1 MASTS
6 ETTAQDSVKTNP
18 PVIKPEVH
26 TEAAE
31 MIDPV
36 TFEVIKNNLWNINIE
51 HGTTLIRTSG
61 SLIVAHG
68 RDLNPCILT
77 EDVEYVFAGPYVQ
90 IITSAA
96 DLATR
101 WVMDNLADNPGI
113 REGDMF
119 LSNDPWIGATHQMD
133 VTLICPVFV
142 EGRLFCWTVN
152 TMHQNDVGGVTP
164 GGMSPEAR
172 DSFYEPVRISP
183 VRIVEQGRLR
193 EDLEEMY
200 LRQSRLPGMLGLDLH
215 AAVSG
220 NLVAQKRILELVG
233 RYGAGIVKGV
243 MRGIIDQA
251 EKTFVNRLLKLPD
264 GTWRARG
271 YLEQALPGDR
281 GIYPL
286 VLTMRKTGPDLVFE
300 TEGTHKQIGCLNSSF
315 AGWRAGVINAVTNA
329 LLHDL
334 QCALGGPL
342 RRIRFDA
349 PPGSLC
355 TAEFPGAVANST
367 NFVIMLTV
375 SLAAQVLG
383 KMLISD
389 ESQRASICASGG
401 SSNAPISGMSG
412 LNQHGVPWGGLHMEI
427 PAGALGGFALNDG
440 IPTGGT
446 LWSYGTRMPDAET
459 EEQDRPLLFLYRN
472 ELKDSGGA
480 GRWARG
486 VGPVAAQVTHGA
498 DEIRHDVSACGFA
511 IPTSGGLFGGYP
523 GAANLIVEKRN
534 SNVRDLFANGVIPD
548 SLESLDGDL
557 TTVQPK
563 MNNLRQGPADVHE
576 FRLSAGG
583 GYGDP
588 LLREP
593 ERVQEDVEL
602 GYVSREAA
610 AEMYGV
616 EIDDNGKVDNEQTDA
631 RRLQIRTERIGRPPP
646 RVIEEGDGYRI
657 SEYLVLRPSPEV
669 KGGHKDDIRMHCRMC
684 DTAICSMTENY
695 KDAVVYRRLP
705 LSAAGPM
712 MNDPG
717 LYIDANIEL
726 RQFICHGCGTLLE
739 TEVGCESDS
748 ILRDIELSLP

>member
-1 MASTS
+1 MASTA
-6 ETTAQDSVKTNP
+6 ETLVQD
-18 PVIKPEVH
+18 IKESSPAGDGLNLH
-26 TEAAE
+26 TEIAE
-31 MIDPV
+31 TIDPV
-36 TFEVIKNNLWNINIE
+36 TFEVIKNNLWNTNIE

-96 DLATR
+96 DMATR
-101 WVMDNLADNPGI
+101 WVMENLADNPGI

-142 EGRLFCWTVN
+142 EGRIFCWTVN

-200 LRQSRLPGMLGLDLH
+200 LRQSRLPGMLGLDLR

-220 NLVAQKRILELVG
+220 NLVAQKRLLELVN

-243 MRGIIDQA
+243 MRRIIDHA
-251 EKTFVNRLLKLPD
+251 EKTFTKRLSKLPD

-286 VLTMRKTGPDLVFE
+286 VLTMRKTGSSLVFE
-300 TEGTHKQIGCLNSSF
+300 TEGTHAQVGCLNSSF

-367 NFVIMLTV
+367 NFVSMLTV

-383 KMLISD
+383 KMMISD
-389 ESQRASICASGG
+389 ASQRASICASGG

-412 LNQHGVPWGGLHMEI
+412 INQHGEPWGGLHMEI

-459 EEQDRPLLFLYRN
+459 EEQDRPILFLYRS

-523 GAANLIVEKRN
+523 GAANQIVEKRN
-534 SNVRDLFANGVIPD
+534 SNVRDFFADGVIPD
-548 SLESLDGDL
+548 SLESLDGEL

-593 ERVQEDVEL
+593 ERVQEDIEL

-610 AEMYGV
+610 ADIYGV
-616 EIDDNGKVDNEQTDA
+616 MIDDNGKVARSQTDA
-631 RRLQIRTERIGRPPP
+631 RRLRMRTERIGAPP
-646 RVIEEGDGYRI
+646 RRTIEEGDGYRV
-657 SEYLVLRPSPEV
+657 SEYLVLKPATETD
-669 KGGHKDDIRMHCRMC
+669 GENKDDMKMHCRMC
-684 DTAICSMTENY
+684 DTAICGMTENY

-705 LSAAGPM
+705 LSAGGSL
-712 MNDPG
+712 MNDPT
-717 LYIDANIEL
+717 LYVDAGIEL
-726 RQFICHGCGTLLE
+726 RQFVCPGCGTLLE
-739 TEVGCESDS
+739 TEVACESDS
-748 ILRDIELSLP
+748 ILRDIELSPS

>member
-1 MASTS
+1 MASTA
-6 ETTAQDSVKTNP
+6 ETLVQD
-18 PVIKPEVH
+18 IKESSPTGAGLNLH
-26 TEAAE
+26 TEIAE
-31 MIDPV
+31 TIDPV
-36 TFEVIKNNLWNINIE
+36 TFEVIKNNLWNTNIE

-96 DLATR
+96 DMATR
-101 WVMDNLADNPGI
+101 WVMENLADNPGI

-142 EGRLFCWTVN
+142 DGRLFCWTVN

-200 LRQSRLPGMLGLDLH
+200 LRQSRLPGMLGLDLR

-220 NLVAQKRILELVG
+220 NLVAQKRILELVD

-243 MRGIIDQA
+243 MRRIIDQA
-251 EKTFVNRLLKLPD
+251 EKTFVKRLMKLPD

-286 VLTMRKTGPDLVFE
+286 VLTMRKTGSDLVFE
-300 TEGTHKQIGCLNSSF
+300 TTGTHAQTGCLNSSF

-342 RRIRFDA
+342 RRIRFEA

-383 KMLISD
+383 KMMISD
-389 ESQRASICASGG
+389 ASQRASICASGG

-412 LNQHGVPWGGLHMEI
+412 INQHGEPWGGLHMEI

-459 EEQDRPLLFLYRN
+459 EEQDRPILFLYRS

-523 GAANLIVEKRN
+523 GAANQIVEKRN
-534 SNVRDLFANGVIPD
+534 SNVRDFFADGVIPE
-548 SLESLDGDL
+548 SLESLDGEL

-593 ERVQEDVEL
+593 ERVQEDIEL

-610 AEMYGV
+610 ADIYGV
-616 EIDDNGKVDNEQTDA
+616 MIDDNGKVARSQTDA
-631 RRLQIRTERIGRPPP
+631 RRLRMRTERIDAPP
-646 RVIEEGDGYRI
+646 RRTIEEGDGYRV
-657 SEYLVLRPSPEV
+657 SEYLVLKPATETD
-669 KGGHKDDIRMHCRMC
+669 GENKDDMKMHCRMC
-684 DTAICSMTENY
+684 DTAICGMTENY

-705 LSAAGPM
+705 LSAGGPL
-712 MNDPG
+712 MNDPT
-717 LYIDANIEL
+717 LYVDAGIEL
-726 RQFICHGCGTLLE
+726 RQFVCPGCGTLLE
-739 TEVGCESDS
+739 TEVACESDS
-748 ILRDIELSLP
+748 ILRDIELSPS

>member
-1 MASTS
+1 MTGSAAKAVQDFATTS
-6 ETTAQDSVKTNP
+6 P
-18 PVIKPEVH
+18 PINELGLH
-26 TEAAE
+26 TESE
-31 MIDPV
+31 ERIDPV
-36 TFEVIKNNLWNINIE
+36 TFEVIKNNLWNTNIE

-77 EDVEYVFAGPYVQ
+77 EDAEYVFAGPYVQ

-96 DLATR
+96 DLATK
-101 WVMDNLADNPGI
+101 WVMANLAENPGI

-119 LSNDPWIGATHQMD
+119 LTNDPWIGATHQMD
-133 VTLICPVFV
+133 VTLISPVFV
-142 EGRLFCWTVN
+142 DGRIFCWTVN

-200 LRQSRLPGMLGLDLH
+200 LRQSRLPGLLGLDLR

-220 NLVAQKRILELVG
+220 NLVAQKRILELVD
-233 RYGAGIVKGV
+233 RYGARTVKGV
-243 MRGIIDQA
+243 MRRIIEHA

-264 GTWRARG
+264 GAWRARG

-286 VLTMRKTGPDLVFE
+286 VLTMRKKGTALVFE
-300 TEGTHKQIGCLNSSF
+300 TAGTHEQVGCLNSSF
-315 AGWRAGVINAVTNA
+315 AGWRAGIINAVTNT

-342 RRIRFDA
+342 RRIHFDA
-349 PPGSLC
+349 PLGSLC
-355 TAEFPGAVANST
+355 AAEFPGAVANST

-375 SLAAQVLG
+375 SLATQILG
-383 KMLISD
+383 KMMIGD
-389 ESQRASICASGG
+389 AGQRASICASGG

-412 LNQHGVPWGGLHMEI
+412 INQRGERWGGLHMEI

-459 EEQDRPLLFLYRN
+459 EEQDRPILFLYRS

-486 VGPVAAQVTHGA
+486 VGPVAAQITHGA

-534 SNVRDLFANGVIPD
+534 SNVRDFFAKGVIPA

-563 MNNLRQGPADVHE
+563 MNNLRQGPTDVHE

-610 AEMYGV
+610 TEMYGV
-616 EIDDNGKVDNEQTDA
+616 VIDDDAKVDAAGTDR
-631 RRLQIRTERIGRPPP
+631 RRLQMRTERVGRPPP
-646 RVIEEGDGYRI
+646 RAIRESDGRRVA
-657 SEYLVLRPSPEV
+657 EYLVIRPVAEG
-669 KGGHKDDIRMHCRMC
+669 KGENKDAIRMHCRMC
-684 DTAICSMTENY
+684 DSAICSITENY
-695 KDAVVYRRLP
+695 KDAVVQRRLP
-705 LSAAGPM
+705 LSAGGPM

-717 LYIDANIEL
+717 VYIDARIEL
-726 RQFICHGCGTLLE
+726 RQFVCPGCGTLLE
-739 TEVGCESDS
+739 TEIARESDAN
-748 ILRDIELSLP
+748 LRDIELVAL

>member
-6 ETTAQDSVKTNP
+6 ETTIQDSMKTNP
-18 PVIKPEVH
+18 PVVGLELH
-26 TEAAE
+26 TETAE
-31 MIDPV
+31 TIDPV

-142 EGRLFCWTVN
+142 EGRIFCWTVN

-200 LRQSRLPGMLGLDLH
+200 LRQSRLPGMLGLDLR

-220 NLVAQKRILELVG
+220 NLVAQKRILELVD
-233 RYGAGIVKGV
+233 RYGAGSVKGV
-243 MRGIIDQA
+243 MRRIIDHA
-251 EKTFVNRLLKLPD
+251 EKTFINRLSRLPD

-286 VLTMRKTGPDLVFE
+286 VLTMRKKGSNLVFE
-300 TEGTHKQIGCLNSSF
+300 TEGTHAQVGCLNSSF
-315 AGWRAGVINAVTNA
+315 AGWRAGVVNAVTNA

-349 PPGSLC
+349 PSGSLC

-383 KMLISD
+383 KMMISD
-389 ESQRASICASGG
+389 ENQRASICASGG

-412 LNQHGVPWGGLHMEI
+412 INQHGEPWGGLHMEI

-459 EEQDRPLLFLYRN
+459 EEQDRPILFLYRS

-498 DEIRHDVSACGFA
+498 DVIRHDVSACGFA

-534 SNVRDLFANGVIPD
+534 SNVREFFANGVIPD
-548 SLESLDGDL
+548 SLDSLDGDL

-593 ERVQEDVEL
+593 ERVLEDVEL
-602 GYVSREAA
+602 GYVSHEAA
-610 AEMYGV
+610 TEIYGV
-616 EIDDNGKVDNEQTDA
+616 VIDNDAGVDIIKTEA
-631 RRLQIRTERIGRPPP
+631 RRLQIRTERIGGPPS
-646 RVIEEGDGYRI
+646 RTIQESDGYRV
-657 SEYLVLRPSPEV
+657 SEYLVLKPSAELSG
-669 KGGHKDDIRMHCRMC
+669 KNRNHARMHCRMC
-684 DTAICSMTENY
+684 DSAICGMTENY
-695 KDAVVYRRLP
+695 KDAVIQRRLP
-705 LSAAGPM
+705 VSAAGSM

-717 LYIDANIEL
+717 LYVDAGIEL
-726 RQFICHGCGTLLE
+726 RQFVCPGCGTLLE
-739 TEVGCESDS
+739 MEVACESDS
-748 ILRDIELSLP
+748 VLRDIELAPS

>member
-6 ETTAQDSVKTNP
+6 ETTVQDTVKSDP
-18 PVIKPEVH
+18 PVIELELH
-26 TEAAE
+26 TGTAE
-31 MIDPV
+31 RIDPV

-142 EGRLFCWTVN
+142 EGRIFCWTVN

-200 LRQSRLPGMLGLDLH
+200 LRQSRLPGMLGLDLR

-220 NLVAQKRILELVG
+220 NLVAQKRILELVD
-233 RYGAGIVKGV
+233 RYGAGVVKGV
-243 MRGIIDQA
+243 MRRIIDHA
-251 EKTFVNRLLKLPD
+251 EKTFSNRLSKLPD

-286 VLTMRKTGPDLVFE
+286 VLTMRKTGSDLVFGI
-300 TEGTHKQIGCLNSSF
+300 EGTHEQAGCLNSSF

-329 LLHDL
+329 MLHDL

-383 KMLISD
+383 KMMISD

-412 LNQHGVPWGGLHMEI
+412 INQRGEPWGGLHMEI

-459 EEQDRPLLFLYRN
+459 EEQDRPILFLYRS

-498 DEIRHDVSACGFA
+498 DQIRHDVSACGFA
-511 IPTSGGLFGGYP
+511 IPTSAGLFGGYP
-523 GAANLIVEKRN
+523 GASNLIIEKRN
-534 SNVRDLFANGVIPD
+534 SNVRDFFAKGVIPD

-557 TTVQPK
+557 TVVQPK
-563 MNNLRQGPADVHE
+563 LNNLRQGTTDVHE

-593 ERVQEDVEL
+593 ERVQEDVGL

-610 AEMYGV
+610 ADMYGV
-616 EIDDNGKVDNEQTDA
+616 VIDSDGKVEGTQTEA

-646 RVIEEGDGYRI
+646 RAISESDGHRV
-657 SEYLVLRPSPEV
+657 SEYLVLKADAKANGESEEGI
-669 KGGHKDDIRMHCRMC
+669 KMHCRMC
-684 DTAICSMTENY
+684 GTAICGITENY

-705 LSAAGPM
+705 ISAGGSM
-712 MNDPG
+712 MNDPS
-717 LYIDANIEL
+717 LYVDVNIEF
-726 RQFICHGCGTLLE
+726 RQFICPGCATLLE
-739 TEVGCESDS
+739 TEVACESDAV
-748 ILRDIELSLP
+748 LRDIELSPV

>member
-1 MASTS
+1 MASTA
-6 ETTAQDSVKTNP
+6 ETLVQD
-18 PVIKPEVH
+18 IKESSPAGDGLNLH
-26 TEAAE
+26 TEIAE
-31 MIDPV
+31 TIDPV
-36 TFEVIKNNLWNINIE
+36 TFEVIKNNLWNTNIE

-96 DLATR
+96 DMATR
-101 WVMDNLADNPGI
+101 WVMENLADNPGI

-142 EGRLFCWTVN
+142 DGRLFCWTVN

-200 LRQSRLPGMLGLDLH
+200 LRQSRLPGMLGLDLR

-220 NLVAQKRILELVG
+220 NLVAQKRILELVD

-243 MRGIIDQA
+243 MRRIIDHA
-251 EKTFVNRLLKLPD
+251 EKTFTKRLSKLPD

-286 VLTMRKTGPDLVFE
+286 VLTMRKTGSSLVFE
-300 TEGTHKQIGCLNSSF
+300 TEGTHAQVGCLNSSF

-383 KMLISD
+383 KMMISD
-389 ESQRASICASGG
+389 ENQRASICASGG
-401 SSNAPISGMSG
+401 SSNAPIS
-412 LNQHGVPWGGLHMEI
+412 
-427 PAGALGGFALNDG
+427 
-440 IPTGGT
+440 
-446 LWSYGTRMPDAET
+446 R
-459 EEQDRPLLFLYRN
+459 R
-472 ELKDSGGA
+472 
-480 GRWARG
+480 
-486 VGPVAAQVTHGA
+486 PVAATSERFPSAAGRRQRRPYRPDTTGRHGS
-498 DEIRHDVSACGFA
+498 D
-511 IPTSGGLFGGYP
+511 
-523 GAANLIVEKRN
+523 
-534 SNVRDLFANGVIPD
+534 RD
-548 SLESLDGDL
+548 
-557 TTVQPK
+557 Q
-563 MNNLRQGPADVHE
+563 
-576 FRLSAGG
+576 SAGG
-583 GYGDP
+583 G
-588 LLREP
+588 
-593 ERVQEDVEL
+593 
-602 GYVSREAA
+602 
-610 AEMYGV
+610 
-616 EIDDNGKVDNEQTDA
+616 
-631 RRLQIRTERIGRPPP
+631 
-646 RVIEEGDGYRI
+646 
-657 SEYLVLRPSPEV
+657 
-669 KGGHKDDIRMHCRMC
+669 
-684 DTAICSMTENY
+684 TAQPC
-695 KDAVVYRRLP
+695 
-705 LSAAGPM
+705 LS
-712 MNDPG
+712 
-717 LYIDANIEL
+717 
-726 RQFICHGCGTLLE
+726 TK
-739 TEVGCESDS
+739 
-748 ILRDIELSLP
+748 

>member
-1 MASTS
+1 MTSTL
-6 ETTAQDSVKTNP
+6 ETVDQDNAKSSP
-18 PVIKPEVH
+18 SI
-26 TEAAE
+26 TELELHAEIAE
-31 MIDPV
+31 MIDPI

-77 EDVEYVFAGPYVQ
+77 EDAEYVFVGPYVQ

-96 DLATR
+96 DMATK
-101 WVMDNLADNPGI
+101 WVMKNLVENPGI

-133 VTLICPVFV
+133 VTLISPVFV
-142 EGRLFCWTVN
+142 DGKIFCWTVN

-183 VRIVEQGRLR
+183 IRIVEQGRLR

-200 LRQSRLPGMLGLDLH
+200 LRQSRLPGLLGLDLR
-215 AAVSG
+215 AAISG
-220 NLVAQKRILELVG
+220 NLVAQKRILELVD

-243 MRGIIDQA
+243 MRRIIDHA
-251 EKTFVNRLLKLPD
+251 EETFVNRLLKLPD

-286 VLTMRKTGPDLVFE
+286 VLTMRKKGSDLVFE
-300 TEGTHKQIGCLNSSF
+300 TEGTHEQIGCLNSSF
-315 AGWRAGVINAVTNA
+315 AGWRAGIINAVTNA

-342 RRIRFDA
+342 RRIRFNA
-349 PPGSLC
+349 PLGSLC

-383 KMLISD
+383 KMMIRD
-389 ESQRASICASGG
+389 ENQRASICASGG

-412 LNQHGVPWGGLHMEI
+412 INQRGELWAGLHMEI

-459 EEQDRPLLFLYRN
+459 EEQDRPILFLYRR
-472 ELKDSGGA
+472 ELEDSGGS

-486 VGPVAAQVTHGA
+486 VGPVAAQITHGA

-523 GAANLIVEKRN
+523 GAANHIIEKRN
-534 SNVRDLFANGVIPD
+534 SNVHDFFANGVIPD

-557 TTVQPK
+557 TIVQPK
-563 MNNLRQGPADVHE
+563 MNNLRQGPTDVHE

-602 GYVSREAA
+602 GYVSRDAA

-616 EIDDNGKVDNEQTDA
+616 VIDDDTKVDTAKTDA
-631 RRLQIRTERIGRPPP
+631 RRLQMRTERIGRPPP
-646 RVIEEGDGYRI
+646 RVIEESDGSRV
-657 SEYLVLRPSPEV
+657 SEYLVLKPVAVV
-669 KGGHKDDIRMHCRMC
+669 KGEYQDDIKVHCRMC
-684 DTAICSMTENY
+684 DTTICSITENY

-705 LSAAGPM
+705 ISAGGSM
-712 MNDPG
+712 MNDPS
-717 LYIDANIEL
+717 LYVDANIEL
-726 RQFICHGCGTLLE
+726 RQFVCPGCGTLLE
-739 TEVGCESDS
+739 TEVAREFDS
-748 ILRDIELSLP
+748 ILRDIELSPV

>member
-1 MASTS
+1 MTSTS
-6 ETTAQDSVKTNP
+6 EATVRDIMKSSP
-18 PVIKPEVH
+18 PVVELKLH
-26 TEAAE
+26 TETEE

-36 TFEVIKNNLWNINIE
+36 TFEVIKNNLWNTNIE

-96 DLATR
+96 DLATK
-101 WVMDNLADNPGI
+101 WVMENLAENPGI

-119 LSNDPWIGATHQMD
+119 LTNDPWIGATHQMD
-133 VTLICPVFV
+133 VTLISPVFV
-142 EGRLFCWTVN
+142 EDRIFCWTVN

-172 DSFYEPVRISP
+172 DSFHEPVRISP

-200 LRQSRLPGMLGLDLH
+200 LRQSRLPGMLGLDLR

-220 NLVAQKRILELVG
+220 NLVAQKRILELVD
-233 RYGAGIVKGV
+233 RYGAGVVKGV
-243 MRGIIDQA
+243 MRRIIDHA

-286 VLTMRKTGPDLVFE
+286 VLTMRKKDAELVFE
-300 TEGTHKQIGCLNSSF
+300 TEGTHEQVGCLNSSF
-315 AGWRAGVINAVTNA
+315 AGWRAGIINAVTNA

-342 RRIRFDA
+342 RCIHFDA

-355 TAEFPGAVANST
+355 TAQFPGAVANST

-383 KMLISD
+383 KMMISD

-412 LNQHGVPWGGLHMEI
+412 INQRGEPWGGLHMEI

-446 LWSYGTRMPDAET
+446 LWSYGTRMPDAES
-459 EEQDRPLLFLYRN
+459 EEQDRPILFLYRR
-472 ELKDSGGA
+472 ELQDSGGA

-511 IPTSGGLFGGYP
+511 TPTSGGLFGGYP

-534 SNVRDLFANGVIPD
+534 SNVRDFFADGVIPD

-563 MNNLRQGPADVHE
+563 MNNLRQGPTDVHE

-588 LLREP
+588 LLRET
-593 ERVQEDVEL
+593 ERVREDVEL

-610 AEMYGV
+610 TEMYGV
-616 EIDDNGKVDNEQTDA
+616 VVDKDNRVDGARTDA
-631 RRLQIRTERIGRPPP
+631 RRLQMRTERIGSPPP
-646 RVIEEGDGYRI
+646 RTIEESDGHRV
-657 SEYLVLRPSPEV
+657 SEYLVLRSAAAV
-669 KGGHKDDIRMHCRMC
+669 KGEKNDAMEMHCRMC
-684 DTAICSMTENY
+684 DSAICASTENY
-695 KDAVVYRRLP
+695 KDAVVQRRLP
-705 LSAAGPM
+705 LSAGGSL
-712 MNDPG
+712 MNDPA
-717 LYIDANIEL
+717 LYVDANIEL
-726 RQFICHGCGTLLE
+726 RQFVCPGCGTLLE
-739 TEVGCESDS
+739 TEVACESDAT
-748 ILRDIELSLP
+748 LRDIELAPV

>member
-1 MASTS
+1 MTSTS
-6 ETTAQDSVKTNP
+6 ETAVPETVNSNP
-18 PVIKPEVH
+18 PVIELELH
-26 TEAAE
+26 TETAE
-31 MIDPV
+31 IIDPV

-142 EGRLFCWTVN
+142 EGRIFCWTVN

-200 LRQSRLPGMLGLDLH
+200 LRQSRLPGMLGLDLR

-220 NLVAQKRILELVG
+220 NLVAQKRILELVD
-233 RYGAGIVKGV
+233 RYGAGVVKGV
-243 MRGIIDQA
+243 MRRIIDHA
-251 EKTFVNRLLKLPD
+251 EKTFTKRLSKLPD

-286 VLTMRKTGPDLVFE
+286 VLTMRKTGASLVFE
-300 TEGTHKQIGCLNSSF
+300 TEGTHAQVGCLNSSF

-383 KMLISD
+383 KMMISD
-389 ESQRASICASGG
+389 ENQRASICASGG

-412 LNQHGVPWGGLHMEI
+412 INQHGEPWGGLHMEI

-459 EEQDRPLLFLYRN
+459 EEQDRPILFLYRS
-472 ELKDSGGA
+472 ELKDSAGA

-486 VGPVAAQVTHGA
+486 VGPVAAQITHGA
-498 DEIRHDVSACGFA
+498 DVIRHDVSACGFA

-534 SNVRDLFANGVIPD
+534 SNVRDFFANGVIPD

-593 ERVQEDVEL
+593 ERTLEDVEL

-610 AEMYGV
+610 TEIYGV
-616 EIDDNGKVDNEQTDA
+616 VIDNDTGVDVVKTDA
-631 RRLQIRTERIGRPPP
+631 RRLRIRTERIGRPPP
-646 RVIEEGDGYRI
+646 RTIQESDGYRV
-657 SEYLVLRPSPEV
+657 SEYLVLRPAAEASG
-669 KGGHKDDIRMHCRMC
+669 KNKNDTRMHCRMC
-684 DTAICSMTENY
+684 DTAICGMTENY
-695 KDAVVYRRLP
+695 KDAVIQRRLP
-705 LSAAGPM
+705 ISDAGSM

-717 LYIDANIEL
+717 LYVDAGIEL
-726 RQFICHGCGTLLE
+726 RQFVCPGCGTLLE
-739 TEVGCESDS
+739 MEVACESDS
-748 ILRDIELSLP
+748 VLRDIELSSS

>member
-1 MASTS
+1 MASTA
-6 ETTAQDSVKTNP
+6 ETLVQD
-18 PVIKPEVH
+18 IKESSPAGDGLNLH
-26 TEAAE
+26 TEIAE
-31 MIDPV
+31 TIDPV
-36 TFEVIKNNLWNINIE
+36 TFEVIKNNLWNTNIE

-96 DLATR
+96 DMATR
-101 WVMDNLADNPGI
+101 WVMENLADNPGI

-142 EGRLFCWTVN
+142 DGRLFCWTVN

-200 LRQSRLPGMLGLDLH
+200 LRQSRLPGMLGLDLR

-220 NLVAQKRILELVG
+220 NLVAQKRILELVD

-243 MRGIIDQA
+243 MRRIIDQA
-251 EKTFVNRLLKLPD
+251 EKTLVKRLSKLPD

-286 VLTMRKTGPDLVFE
+286 VLTMRKTGSSLVFE
-300 TEGTHKQIGCLNSSF
+300 TEGTHAQVGCLNSSF

-383 KMLISD
+383 KMMISD
-389 ESQRASICASGG
+389 ASQRASICASGG

-412 LNQHGVPWGGLHMEI
+412 INQHGEPWGGLHMEI

-459 EEQDRPLLFLYRN
+459 EEQDRPILFLYRS

-534 SNVRDLFANGVIPD
+534 SNVRDFFANGVIPD

-593 ERVQEDVEL
+593 ERVQEDIEL

-610 AEMYGV
+610 ADIYGV
-616 EIDDNGKVDNEQTDA
+616 MIDDNGKVDRSQTDA
-631 RRLQIRTERIGRPPP
+631 RRLRMRTERIGAPP
-646 RVIEEGDGYRI
+646 RRTIEEGDGYRV
-657 SEYLVLRPSPEV
+657 SEYLVLKPATETD
-669 KGGHKDDIRMHCRMC
+669 GENKDDMKMHCRMC
-684 DTAICSMTENY
+684 DTAICGMTENY

-705 LSAAGPM
+705 LSAGGSL
-712 MNDPG
+712 MNDPS
-717 LYIDANIEL
+717 LYVDAGIEL
-726 RQFICHGCGTLLE
+726 RQFVCPGCGTLLE
-739 TEVGCESDS
+739 TEVACESDS
-748 ILRDIELSLP
+748 ILQDIEISPS

>member
-1 MASTS
+1 MASTA
-6 ETTAQDSVKTNP
+6 ETLVQD
-18 PVIKPEVH
+18 IKKSSPAGDGLNLH
-26 TEAAE
+26 TEIAE
-31 MIDPV
+31 TIDPV
-36 TFEVIKNNLWNINIE
+36 TFEVIKNNLWNTNIE

-96 DLATR
+96 DMATR
-101 WVMDNLADNPGI
+101 WVMENLADNPGI

-142 EGRLFCWTVN
+142 EGRIFCWTVN

-200 LRQSRLPGMLGLDLH
+200 LRQSRLPGMLGLDLR

-220 NLVAQKRILELVG
+220 NLVAQKRILELVD

-243 MRGIIDQA
+243 MRRIIDHA
-251 EKTFVNRLLKLPD
+251 EKTFTKRLSKLPD

-286 VLTMRKTGPDLVFE
+286 VLTMRKTGSSLVFE
-300 TEGTHKQIGCLNSSF
+300 TEGTHAQVGCLNSSF

-383 KMLISD
+383 KMMISD
-389 ESQRASICASGG
+389 ENQRASICASGG

-412 LNQHGVPWGGLHMEI
+412 INQHGEPWGGLHMEI

-459 EEQDRPLLFLYRN
+459 EEQDRPILFLYRS

-534 SNVRDLFANGVIPD
+534 SNVRDFFANGVIPD

-593 ERVQEDVEL
+593 ERVQEDIEL

-610 AEMYGV
+610 ADIYGV
-616 EIDDNGKVDNEQTDA
+616 MIDDNGKVARSQTDA
-631 RRLQIRTERIGRPPP
+631 RRLRMRTERIGAPP
-646 RVIEEGDGYRI
+646 RRTIEEGDGYRV
-657 SEYLVLRPSPEV
+657 SEYLVLKPATETD
-669 KGGHKDDIRMHCRMC
+669 GENKDDMKMHCRMC
-684 DTAICSMTENY
+684 DNAICGMTENY

-705 LSAAGPM
+705 LSAGGSL
-712 MNDPG
+712 MNDPT
-717 LYIDANIEL
+717 LYVDAGIEL
-726 RQFICHGCGTLLE
+726 RQFVCPGCGTLLE
-739 TEVGCESDS
+739 TEVACESDS
-748 ILRDIELSLP
+748 ILRDIELSPS

>member
-1 MASTS
+1 MTSTS
-6 ETTAQDSVKTNP
+6 ETAVPETVNGNP
-18 PVIKPEVH
+18 PVIELELH
-26 TEAAE
+26 AE
-31 MIDPV
+31 TAETIDPV

-142 EGRLFCWTVN
+142 EGRIFCWTVN

-200 LRQSRLPGMLGLDLH
+200 LRQSRLPGMLGLDLR

-220 NLVAQKRILELVG
+220 NLVAQKRILELVN
-233 RYGAGIVKGV
+233 RYGAGVVKGV
-243 MRGIIDQA
+243 MRRIIDHA
-251 EKTFVNRLLKLPD
+251 EKTFTKRLSKLPD

-286 VLTMRKTGPDLVFE
+286 VLTMRKTGASLVFE
-300 TEGTHKQIGCLNSSF
+300 TEGTHAQVGCLNSSF

-383 KMLISD
+383 KMMISD
-389 ESQRASICASGG
+389 ENQRASICASGG

-412 LNQHGVPWGGLHMEI
+412 INQHGEPWGGLHMEI

-459 EEQDRPLLFLYRN
+459 EEQDRPILFLYRS

-486 VGPVAAQVTHGA
+486 VGPVAAQITHGA
-498 DEIRHDVSACGFA
+498 DVIRHDVSACGFA

-534 SNVRDLFANGVIPD
+534 SNVRDFFANGVIPD

-593 ERVQEDVEL
+593 ERILEDVEL

-610 AEMYGV
+610 TEIYGV
-616 EIDDNGKVDNEQTDA
+616 VIDNDTGVDIVKTDA
-631 RRLQIRTERIGRPPP
+631 RRLRIRTERIGRPPP
-646 RVIEEGDGYRI
+646 RTIQESDGYRV
-657 SEYLVLRPSPEV
+657 SEYLVLRPAAEISGINKV
-669 KGGHKDDIRMHCRMC
+669 DTRMHCRMC
-684 DTAICSMTENY
+684 DTAICGMTENY
-695 KDAVVYRRLP
+695 KDAVIQRRLP
-705 LSAAGPM
+705 ISAAGSM

-717 LYIDANIEL
+717 LYVDAGIEL
-726 RQFICHGCGTLLE
+726 RQFVCPGCGTLLE
-739 TEVGCESDS
+739 MEVACESDS
-748 ILRDIELSLP
+748 VLRDIELSSS

>member
-1 MASTS
+1 MTETS
-6 ETTAQDSVKTNP
+6 ATTVHDNRDGRP
-18 PVIKPEVH
+18 PINELVLH
-26 TEAAE
+26 TETVE
-31 MIDPV
+31 TIDPV

-101 WVMDNLADNPGI
+101 WVMENLAGNPGI

-119 LSNDPWIGATHQMD
+119 LTNDPWIGATHQMD

-142 EGRLFCWTVN
+142 DGKVFCWTVN

-172 DSFYEPVRISP
+172 DSFHEPVRISP

-200 LRQSRLPGMLGLDLH
+200 LRQSRLPGMLGLDLR

-220 NLVAQKRILELVG
+220 NLVAQKRILELVD
-233 RYGAGIVKGV
+233 RYGAAVVKGV
-243 MRGIIDQA
+243 MRRVIDHA

-286 VLTMRKTGPDLVFE
+286 VLTMRKSGSNLVFE
-300 TEGTHKQIGCLNSSF
+300 TDGTHDQVGCLNSSF

-342 RRIRFDA
+342 RRIDFNA
-349 PPGSLC
+349 PTGSLC

-383 KMLISD
+383 KMMISD

-412 LNQHGVPWGGLHMEI
+412 INQRGEPWGGLHMEI

-459 EEQDRPLLFLYRN
+459 EEQDRPILFLYRN
-472 ELKDSGGA
+472 ELEDSGGA

-511 IPTSGGLFGGYP
+511 APTSGGLFGGYP

-563 MNNLRQGPADVHE
+563 MNNLRQGPTDVHE

-593 ERVQEDVEL
+593 QRVQEDVEL

-616 EIDDNGKVDNEQTDA
+616 VLDNDNKVERAKTDA

-646 RVIEEGDGYRI
+646 RAIEESDGYRV
-657 SEYLVLRPSPEV
+657 SEYLILKPDAEV
-669 KGGHKDDIRMHCRMC
+669 QGTDKDDAKMHCRMC
-684 DTAICSMTENY
+684 DSVICGITENY
-695 KDAVVYRRLP
+695 KDAAVYCRLP
-705 LSAAGPM
+705 ISAAGSL

-717 LYIDANIEL
+717 LYIDAGIEL
-726 RQFICHGCGTLLE
+726 RQFVCPGCGTLLE
-739 TEVGCESDS
+739 TEIACEFDTV
-748 ILRDIELSLP
+748 LRDIELLSL

>member
-6 ETTAQDSVKTNP
+6 KTLVQDIRKSNP
-18 PVIKPEVH
+18 AGDGLNLH
-26 TEAAE
+26 TEIAE
-31 MIDPV
+31 TIDPV
-36 TFEVIKNNLWNINIE
+36 TFEVIKNNLWNTNIE

-96 DLATR
+96 DMATR
-101 WVMDNLADNPGI
+101 WVMENLADNPGI

-142 EGRLFCWTVN
+142 DGRLFCWTVN

-200 LRQSRLPGMLGLDLH
+200 LRQSRLPGMLGLDLR

-220 NLVAQKRILELVG
+220 NLVAQKRILELVD

-243 MRGIIDQA
+243 MRRIIDHA
-251 EKTFVNRLLKLPD
+251 EKTFVNRLMKLPD

-286 VLTMRKTGPDLVFE
+286 VLTMRKKGSDLVFE
-300 TEGTHKQIGCLNSSF
+300 TEGTHKQTGCLNSSF

-342 RRIRFDA
+342 RRIRFEA

-355 TAEFPGAVANST
+355 TAEFLGAVANST

-383 KMLISD
+383 KMMISD

-412 LNQHGVPWGGLHMEI
+412 INQHGEVWGGLHMEI

-459 EEQDRPLLFLYRN
+459 EEQDRPILFLYRS

-523 GAANLIVEKRN
+523 GAANQIVEKRN
-534 SNVRDLFANGVIPD
+534 SNVRDFFENGVIPD

-557 TTVQPK
+557 TTIQPK
-563 MNNLRQGPADVHE
+563 MNNLRQGTADVHE

-593 ERVQEDVEL
+593 ERVQEDIEL

-610 AEMYGV
+610 AEVYGV
-616 EIDDNGKVDNEQTDA
+616 VIDDDTGVDNVKTDD
-631 RRLQIRTERIGRPPP
+631 RRLQIRTERIGGPPP
-646 RVIEEGDGYRI
+646 RAIEEGDGYRV
-657 SEYLVLRPSPEV
+657 SEYLVLRPAEEV
-669 KGGHKDDIRMHCRMC
+669 EGGNKDGSIMHCRMC
-684 DTAICSMTENY
+684 DTAICGMTENY
-695 KDAVVYRRLP
+695 KDAVVYRCLP
-705 LSAAGPM
+705 LSAAGSM

-717 LYIDANIEL
+717 LYIDAAIEL
-726 RQFICHGCGTLLE
+726 RQFVCPGCGTLLE
-739 TEVGCESDS
+739 TEVACESDS
-748 ILRDIELSLP
+748 ILRDIELSPS

>member
-1 MASTS
+1 MASTA
-6 ETTAQDSVKTNP
+6 ETLVQD
-18 PVIKPEVH
+18 IKKSSPAGDGLNLH
-26 TEAAE
+26 TEIAE
-31 MIDPV
+31 TIDPV
-36 TFEVIKNNLWNINIE
+36 TFEVIKNNLWNTNIE

-96 DLATR
+96 DMATR
-101 WVMDNLADNPGI
+101 WVMENLADNPGI

-142 EGRLFCWTVN
+142 EGRIFCWTVN

-200 LRQSRLPGMLGLDLH
+200 LRQSRLPGMLGLDLR

-220 NLVAQKRILELVG
+220 NLVAQKRILELVD

-243 MRGIIDQA
+243 MRRIIDHA
-251 EKTFVNRLLKLPD
+251 EKTFTKRLSKLPD

-286 VLTMRKTGPDLVFE
+286 VLTMRKTGSSLVFE
-300 TEGTHKQIGCLNSSF
+300 TEGTHAQVGCLNSSF

-383 KMLISD
+383 KMMISD
-389 ESQRASICASGG
+389 ASQRASICASGG

-412 LNQHGVPWGGLHMEI
+412 INQHGEPWGGLHMEI

-459 EEQDRPLLFLYRN
+459 EEQDRPILFLYRS

-534 SNVRDLFANGVIPD
+534 SNVRDFFANGVIPD

-593 ERVQEDVEL
+593 ERVQEDIEL

-610 AEMYGV
+610 ADIYGV
-616 EIDDNGKVDNEQTDA
+616 MIDDNGKVARSQTDA
-631 RRLQIRTERIGRPPP
+631 RRLRMRTERIGAPP
-646 RVIEEGDGYRI
+646 RRTIEEGDGYRV
-657 SEYLVLRPSPEV
+657 SEYLVLKPATETD
-669 KGGHKDDIRMHCRMC
+669 GENKDDMKMHCRMC
-684 DTAICSMTENY
+684 DNAICGMTENY

-705 LSAAGPM
+705 LSAGGSL
-712 MNDPG
+712 MNDPT
-717 LYIDANIEL
+717 LYVDAGIEL
-726 RQFICHGCGTLLE
+726 RQFVCPGCGTLLE
-739 TEVGCESDS
+739 TEVACESDS
-748 ILRDIELSLP
+748 ILRDIELSPS

>member
-1 MASTS
+1 MASTA
-6 ETTAQDSVKTNP
+6 ETLVQD
-18 PVIKPEVH
+18 IKKSSPAGDVLNLH
-26 TEAAE
+26 TEIAE
-31 MIDPV
+31 TIDPV
-36 TFEVIKNNLWNINIE
+36 TFEVIKNNLWNTNIE

-96 DLATR
+96 DMATR
-101 WVMDNLADNPGI
+101 WVMENLADNPGI

-142 EGRLFCWTVN
+142 EGRIFCWTVN

-200 LRQSRLPGMLGLDLH
+200 LRQSRLPGMLGLDLR

-220 NLVAQKRILELVG
+220 NLVAQKRILELVD

-243 MRGIIDQA
+243 MRRIIDQA
-251 EKTFVNRLLKLPD
+251 EKTLVKRLSKLPD

-286 VLTMRKTGPDLVFE
+286 VLTMRKTGSSLVFE
-300 TEGTHKQIGCLNSSF
+300 TEGTHAQVGCLNSSF

-383 KMLISD
+383 KMMISD
-389 ESQRASICASGG
+389 ASQRASICASGG

-412 LNQHGVPWGGLHMEI
+412 INQHGEPWGGLHMEI

-459 EEQDRPLLFLYRN
+459 EEQDRPILFLYRS

-534 SNVRDLFANGVIPD
+534 SNVRDFFANGVIPD
-548 SLESLDGDL
+548 SLESLDGEL

-593 ERVQEDVEL
+593 ERVQEDIEL

-610 AEMYGV
+610 ADIYGV
-616 EIDDNGKVDNEQTDA
+616 MIDDNGKVARSQTDA
-631 RRLQIRTERIGRPPP
+631 RRLRMRTERIGAPP
-646 RVIEEGDGYRI
+646 RRTIEEGDGYRA
-657 SEYLVLRPSPEV
+657 SEYLVLKPATETDGEN
-669 KGGHKDDIRMHCRMC
+669 KGDMKMHCRMC
-684 DTAICSMTENY
+684 DTAICGMTENY

-705 LSAAGPM
+705 LSAGGSL
-712 MNDPG
+712 MNDPT
-717 LYIDANIEL
+717 LYVDAGIEL
-726 RQFICHGCGTLLE
+726 RQFVCPGCGTLLE
-739 TEVGCESDS
+739 TEVACESDS
-748 ILRDIELSLP
+748 ILRDIELSPS

>member
-1 MASTS
+1 MTSTS
-6 ETTAQDSVKTNP
+6 ETAVPETVNSSP
-18 PVIKPEVH
+18 PVIELELH
-26 TEAAE
+26 TETAE
-31 MIDPV
+31 TIDPV

-142 EGRLFCWTVN
+142 EGRIFCWTVN

-200 LRQSRLPGMLGLDLH
+200 LRQSRLPGMLGLDLR

-220 NLVAQKRILELVG
+220 NLVAQKRILELVN
-233 RYGAGIVKGV
+233 RYGAGVVKGV
-243 MRGIIDQA
+243 MRRIIDHA
-251 EKTFVNRLLKLPD
+251 EKTFTKRLSKLPD

-286 VLTMRKTGPDLVFE
+286 VLTMRKTGASLVFE
-300 TEGTHKQIGCLNSSF
+300 TEGTHAQVGCLNSSF

-375 SLAAQVLG
+375 SLTAQVLG
-383 KMLISD
+383 KMMISD
-389 ESQRASICASGG
+389 ENQRASICASGG

-412 LNQHGVPWGGLHMEI
+412 INQHGEPWGGLHMEI

-459 EEQDRPLLFLYRN
+459 EEQDRPILFLYRS

-486 VGPVAAQVTHGA
+486 VGPVAAQITHGA
-498 DEIRHDVSACGFA
+498 DVIRHDVSACGFA

-534 SNVRDLFANGVIPD
+534 SNVRDFFANGVIPD

-563 MNNLRQGPADVHE
+563 MNNLRQGPTDVHE

-593 ERVQEDVEL
+593 ERILEDVEL

-610 AEMYGV
+610 TEIYGV
-616 EIDDNGKVDNEQTDA
+616 VIDNDTGVDIVKTDA
-631 RRLQIRTERIGRPPP
+631 RRLRIRTERIGRPPP
-646 RVIEEGDGYRI
+646 RTIQESDGYRV
-657 SEYLVLRPSPEV
+657 SEYLVLRPAAEV
-669 KGGHKDDIRMHCRMC
+669 SGKNKNDTRMHCRMC
-684 DTAICSMTENY
+684 DTAICGMTENY
-695 KDAVVYRRLP
+695 KDAVIQRRLP
-705 LSAAGPM
+705 ISAAGSM

-717 LYIDANIEL
+717 LYVDAGIEL
-726 RQFICHGCGTLLE
+726 RQFVCPGCGTLLE
-739 TEVGCESDS
+739 MEVACEADS
-748 ILRDIELSLP
+748 VLWDIELSSS

>member
-1 MASTS
+1 MTSIS
-6 ETTAQDSVKTNP
+6 ETTVQDFVKSSP
-18 PVIKPEVH
+18 PAIELKLH
-26 TEAAE
+26 TETAE

-36 TFEVIKNNLWNINIE
+36 TFEVIKNNLWNTNIE

-101 WVMDNLADNPGI
+101 WVMENLAENPGI

-119 LSNDPWIGATHQMD
+119 LTNDPWIGATHQMD
-133 VTLICPVFV
+133 VTLISPVFV
-142 EGRLFCWTVN
+142 DGRIFCWTVN

-200 LRQSRLPGMLGLDLH
+200 LRQSRLPGMLGLDLR

-220 NLVAQKRILELVG
+220 NLVAQKRILELVD

-243 MRGIIDQA
+243 MRRIIDHA
-251 EKTFVNRLLKLPD
+251 EKTLVNRLLKLPD

-286 VLTMRKTGPDLVFE
+286 VLTMRKKGSNLVFE
-300 TEGTHKQIGCLNSSF
+300 TEGTHEQIGCLNSSF
-315 AGWRAGVINAVTNA
+315 AGWRAGIINAVTNA
-329 LLHDL
+329 LLYDL

-342 RRIRFDA
+342 RCIHFDA

-383 KMLISD
+383 KMMISD

-412 LNQHGVPWGGLHMEI
+412 INQRGEPWGGLHMEI

-459 EEQDRPLLFLYRN
+459 EEQDRPILFLYRS
-472 ELKDSGGA
+472 ELQDSGGA

-486 VGPVAAQVTHGA
+486 VGPVAAQITHGA

-511 IPTSGGLFGGYP
+511 VPTSGGLFGGYP

-534 SNVRDLFANGVIPD
+534 SNVHDFFENGVIPD

-563 MNNLRQGPADVHE
+563 MNNLRQGPTDVHE

-610 AEMYGV
+610 AKMYGV
-616 EIDDNGKVDNEQTDA
+616 VIDNDTRVDTAKTDA
-631 RRLQIRTERIGRPPP
+631 CRLQMRTDRIGTPPP
-646 RVIEEGDGYRI
+646 RAIEESDGPRV
-657 SEYLVLRPSPEV
+657 SEYLILKPVAETKREN
-669 KGGHKDDIRMHCRMC
+669 KDDIEMHCRMC
-684 DTAICSMTENY
+684 DTAICSITENY
-695 KDAVVYRRLP
+695 KDAVVQRRLP
-705 LSAAGPM
+705 LSAGGSM
-712 MNDPG
+712 MNDPA

-726 RQFICHGCGTLLE
+726 RQFVCPGCGTLLE
-739 TEVGCESDS
+739 TEIACESDAN
-748 ILRDIELSLP
+748 LRDIELSPL